1 MLSRRHLA
9 LLILA
14 VAPWLSSQ
22 VARAQWVENGVPV
35 CTAPNSQDN
44 ALVAPDGAGGVFV
57 AWRDLRKGTDDDI
70 YMQHL
75 TAAGEIAAG
84 WPVNGL
90 AVCTAADFQ
99 SPTSVISDGAG
110 GVIVAWEDN
119 RDISRTNVDIYA
131 QRITSV
137 GAVAPGWP
145 VNGVAVCTA
154 PEYQFHPRAVGDGA
168 GGAYITWADFRNG
181 NSIALTNA
189 DIYAQHVTALGAI
202 AAGWIPNGSPVCTA
216 PGSQF
221 DPSLTTDGAGGV
233 IIAWHD
239 HRNDATTGTH
249 IYAQHFTVAG
259 EIASGWIADGL
270 QISTLTGGQAVAALV
285 ADGHGGA
292 FVAWLDGSSV
302 DPALFVHR
310 VTGAG
315 TIVPGWPAAGLL
327 VCIAPFLQPF
337 DIASDGLGGV
347 LLAWEDYRNGSYA
360 VARAQ
365 RVNPDG
371 SLPPGWI
378 ASGVSFSTFFSYQL
392 SPQVAPDGA
401 GGAFIAFEYFN
412 LAGSYRV
419 AVQHLTASGA
429 VAPGWPATGT
439 PIASTPE
446 GQDYPS
452 IAADGFG
459 GVVVAW
465 HDSRTDGGDI
475 YAQKLAVDGPVPVL
489 VSLVSAIAEPGRAT
503 LTWFMAAG
511 SGLTVNVYR
520 RTPSADW
527 MRLGSAT
534 TDGTGKITFD
544 DRTAVSGLR
553 YAYRLGYADA
563 GGEAF
568 SAEVWLDIPA
578 GFQLALQGLRP
589 NPAVGELVAS
599 FSLPSSAAATLELLD
614 ITGRRW
620 LAREV
625 GSLGAGSHLL
635 RLSDG
640 VRVPAGMYWLKLTQ
654 NSRSLLAKAL
664 VVR

>member
-1 MLSRRHLA
+1 M
-9 LLILA
+9 
-14 VAPWLSSQ
+14 
-22 VARAQWVENGVPV
+22 
-35 CTAPNSQDN
+35 
-44 ALVAPDGAGGVFV
+44 
-57 AWRDLRKGTDDDI
+57 
-70 YMQHL
+70 
-75 TAAGEIAAG
+75 
-84 WPVNGL
+84 
-90 AVCTAADFQ
+90 
-99 SPTSVISDGAG
+99 
-110 GVIVAWEDN
+110 
-119 RDISRTNVDIYA
+119 
-131 QRITSV
+131 
-137 GAVAPGWP
+137 
-145 VNGVAVCTA
+145 
-154 PEYQFHPRAVGDGA
+154 
-168 GGAYITWADFRNG
+168 
-181 NSIALTNA
+181 
-189 DIYAQHVTALGAI
+189 
-202 AAGWIPNGSPVCTA
+202 
-216 PGSQF
+216 
-221 DPSLTTDGAGGV
+221 
-233 IIAWHD
+233 
-239 HRNDATTGTH
+239 
-249 IYAQHFTVAG
+249 
-259 EIASGWIADGL
+259 
-270 QISTLTGGQAVAALV
+270 
-285 ADGHGGA
+285 
-292 FVAWLDGSSV
+292 
-302 DPALFVHR
+302 
-310 VTGAG
+310 
-315 TIVPGWPAAGLL
+315 
-327 VCIAPFLQPF
+327 
-337 DIASDGLGGV
+337 

-412 LAGSYRV
+412 LAGFYRV

-563 GGEAF
+563 SGEAF
-568 SAEVWLDIPA
+568 STEVWLDIPA
-578 GFQLALQGLRP
+578 GFQLALEGLRP